1 MSARFSI
8 VITKRSAASGRRD
21 VSFLYEEYD
30 PPHGD
35 SNEGYWQVHLAR
47 GVDPRGGQLLSILGS

>member
-1 MSARFSI
+1 
-8 VITKRSAASGRRD
+8 